1 MRLSNT
7 QKLLACLLL
16 NTLLTFLLKPAANA
30 QSAPVAKVFAYNDH
44 SNKSDLF
51 VEPAD
56 EPPDIAT
63 DKHSADEKPNGA
75 LLTTPLY
82 FRRTLE
88 NITSDLPASQS
99 IINNC
104 KVSPAHNFSL
114 ARVYSI
120 NLYHSARLT
129 FKLFKLIIV
138 PLQ

>member
-16 NTLLTFLLKPAANA
+16 NTFLTLFLKPAANA
-30 QSAPVAKVFAYNDH
+30 QSTPVTKVFAYNDY
-44 SNKSDLF
+44 SNKHNLF
-51 VEPAD
+51 NEPAD

-75 LLTTPLY
+75 PLTTPLY
-82 FRRTLE
+82 FRRSLE
-88 NITSDLPASQS
+88 NITSDLLASPS
-99 IINNC
+99 IKNNF
-104 KVSPAHNFSL
+104 KVSPPHNFGL

-120 NLYHSARLT
+120 DLYHSARLT

-138 PLQ
+138 PL